1 MKNFKSWLKEDSI
14 SFPIEDSDN
23 FWEKMQEYLAAPTTD
38 DSAGAG
44 YDYVRCK
51 LTKMRHAGSKRMYFL
66 ISSVETFNPTLFYA
80 VPTVRSSHA
89 AANAFETERNAD
101 KPDEATNFFV
111 TTSSGLFTSMRMQ
124 QAYIS
129 STFSGVLMALGLA
142 LGSLVLFI
150 GNLVT
155 AFLAFLSICSVV
167 CCTLGLMV
175 MLDWQIGPIE
185 AICATIV
192 VGFSVDYIVHY
203 ALSYTEAPECTRV
216 GRLTRA
222 LVDVGIS
229 VLSGAI
235 TTMGASAFLL
245 ATRVQFLFKF
255 GVFMLGTVAFFILAA
270 NFLFASLMAILGPE
284 RDFGSLSA
292 SLRRARNCRKSV
304 EEGASAGARGSGQS
318 GHYATS

>member
-1 MKNFKSWLKEDSI
+1 
-14 SFPIEDSDN
+14 
-23 FWEKMQEYLAAPTTD
+23 
-38 DSAGAG
+38 
-44 YDYVRCK
+44 
-51 LTKMRHAGSKRMYFL
+51 
-66 ISSVETFNPTLFYA
+66 
-80 VPTVRSSHA
+80 
-89 AANAFETERNAD
+89 
-101 KPDEATNFFV
+101 
-111 TTSSGLFTSMRMQ
+111 MRMQ

-175 MLDWQIGPIE
+175 MLGWQIGPIE

-203 ALSYTEAPECTRV
+203 ALSYTEAPEHTRV

-222 LVDVGIS
+222 LVDVGIR

-245 ATRVQFLFKF
+245 ATHVQFLFKF

-284 RDFGSLSA
+284 GDFGSLSA
-292 SLRRARNCRKSV
+292 SLRRARNCHKPV
-304 EEGASAGARGSGQS
+304 EEGAPVGARASSPSGTRKV
-318 GHYATS
+318 YIPEA